1 MILQDIERQLDSKFV
16 ETEKICHHLFKNS
29 LIKYFVYN
37 RIYDSGEIKSLTTN
51 IDIAAKTL
59 INNWMPTRDELK
71 IFCSLGMNISFLSAY
86 LPLPMGDKI
95 AAEKFEQLI
104 SLGMQHS
111 IYNALVVV
119 DRIEDY
125 FRVCCFGT
133 KGNKNTVIN
142 YFLNAIPMLKRFV
155 NYFEV
160 AGEHLIS
167 HYSDASK
174 IIMPHYADKLIL
186 TVQDHQELS
195 YMDDWFFA
203 LPPTSKGG
211 HSSITEREKECL
223 VLLSQGYTM
232 KKAAVKLNISHRTVE
247 QHLRNIKE
255 KLKLSTRN
263 QLVEYWHALNS
274 GQKSDGFA

>member
-1 MILQDIERQLDSKFV
+1 MILQDIERQLDSKYV
-16 ETEKICHHLFKNS
+16 QTEKICHSLFKNS

-51 IDIAAKTL
+51 VDIAAKTL

-71 IFCSLGMNISFLSAY
+71 IFSSLGMNISFLSAY

-95 AAEKFEQLI
+95 AAEKFEHLI

-111 IYNALVVV
+111 IYNGLVLV

-125 FRVCCFGT
+125 FRVCVFGT
-133 KGNKNTVIN
+133 KGNKNTVVN
-142 YFLNAIPMLKRFV
+142 YFLNVIPMLKRFL

-160 AGEHLIS
+160 AGEDLIAY
-167 HYSDASK
+167 YSDGQR

-186 TVQDHQELS
+186 THDDYQQLS
-195 YMDDWFFA
+195 YKDDWFFPVP
-203 LPPTSKGG
+203 LNPLQE
-211 HSSITEREKECL
+211 HSAITEREKECL

-232 KKAAVKLNISHRTVE
+232 KKAAVKLKISHRTVE
-247 QHLRNIKE
+247 QHMRNIKE
-255 KLKLSTRN
+255 KLGLSTKN
-263 QLVEYWHALNS
+263 QLVEFWHS
-274 GQKSDGFA
+274 RSD